1 MEKPEFLN
9 FCHTKFI
16 DCGFSK
22 AANGYYKDAS
32 SDILCA
38 LFLQM
43 SSFGAFYYLNCGFYI
58 KRQGMPS
65 RPKYTDLDIC
75 TRLTVLSKEQRVDGK
90 QFLTDAI
97 YYEEYEKEE
106 LGTYFDEAFKTW
118 ILPPVYKGKKFLLE
132 NLERYYG
139 GLKSIHPLR
148 TEFVWKALSE

>member
-1 MEKPEFLN
+1 MEKTEFLN

-38 LFLQM
+38 LFLQK

-65 RPKYTDLDIC
+65 RPKYTDNIIKI
-75 TRLTVLSKEQRVDGK
+75 TV
-90 QFLTDAI
+90 F
-97 YYEEYEKEE
+97 
-106 LGTYFDEAFKTW
+106 
-118 ILPPVYKGKKFLLE
+118 
-132 NLERYYG
+132 
-139 GLKSIHPLR
+139 
-148 TEFVWKALSE
+148 

>member
-1 MEKPEFLN
+1 MEKTEFLN

-38 LFLQM
+38 LFLQK

-65 RPKYTDLDIC
+65 HPKYTDLDIC

-90 QFLTDAI
+90 QFLTAAI
-97 YYEEYEKEE
+97 YYEEYNKEE
-106 LGTYFDEAFKTW
+106 LGVYFDEAFKTW

-148 TEFVWKALSE
+148 TEFVRKALSE